1 MILIVSVIVI
11 LIVILLVS
19 SFTNRPEFGIVA
31 KGEVIEKMKQS
42 PNFRNNKFQNLS
54 HTPDITEG
62 VSYLEV
68 LRGFLFDKSKRLKP
82 PFPLPS
88 IKTNLHNLN
97 PSEDVLIWFGHSSY
111 FIQLDGKKILVDP
124 VFSGNASPI
133 PGSMKSF
140 MGSDVYNPYD
150 IPEIDYL
157 FITHDHWDH
166 LDYKTIIELKP
177 KIKQII
183 TGLGTALHL
192 KHWGFEPSLIIEK
205 DWNEEIILQDGFIV
219 NTLPARHFSGRGLTN
234 RQQSLWMSFALKTP
248 SMNIFIGGDSGYDSH
263 FKAIGEQ
270 FGPFDLAILECG
282 QYNKN
287 WRYIHT
293 MPNEVVEAAKELKAK
308 KLFPVHWAKFPLAQH
323 DWDEPIIKVTEYAT
337 NDNIPTITPM
347 IGEKVFLKQTNQQFK
362 KWWEE
367 VK

>member
-1 MILIVSVIVI
+1 MILIVFVIVFFIIFLLII
-11 LIVILLVS
+11 L
-19 SFTNRPEFGIVA
+19 FTNRPEFGRVP
-31 KGEVIEKMKQS
+31 KGNDLKKIIQS

-68 LRGFLFDKSKRLKP
+68 LRSFLFDKSKRLKP
-82 PFPLPS
+82 SVALPS
-88 IKTNLHNLN
+88 IKTDLHSLK
-97 PSEDVLIWFGHSSY
+97 PDEEVLVWFGHSSY
-111 FIQLDGKKILVDP
+111 FIQIDGKKIVVDP

-133 PGSMKSF
+133 RGSMKSF
-140 MGSDVYNPYD
+140 NGSDVYTPDD
-150 IPEIDYL
+150 IPEIDFL

-166 LDYKTIIELKP
+166 LDYKTIIQLKP

-192 KHWGFEPSLIIEK
+192 VHWGFDSKIIIEK
-205 DWNEEIILQDGFIV
+205 DWNEEIILENGFVI

-234 RQQSLWMSFALKTP
+234 RQQSLWLSFALKTP
-248 SMNIFIGGDSGYDSH
+248 SMNIFLGGDSGYDTH
-263 FKAIGEQ
+263 FKRIGEQ

-287 WRYIHT
+287 WRYIHS
-293 MPNEVVEAAKELKAK
+293 MPEEVVEAAKDLRTK
-308 KLFPVHWAKFPLAQH
+308 KLLPVHWAKFPLAQH
-323 DWDEPIIKVTEYAT
+323 DWDEPIKMVTNYA
-337 NDNIPTITPM
+337 DVAGIPSITPL
-347 IGEKVFLKQTNQQFK
+347 IGEKVNLKQSNQSFSN
-362 KWWEE
+362 WWES